1 MIYEKGEA
9 IAAVKAAHT
18 LEEAK
23 TIAKEY
29 CDMRCACKFRGG
41 GSKECND
48 CPLDEVRIEQY
59 YEKHKLIVESIPGK
73 RKWVRDYSFKPK
85 NGKKR
90 YNNIKTLKAL
100 KRELYRYTPL
110 GTRPC
115 DAFMKLAH
123 ENGVPEDIKTVDKAI
138 AYAKTHTAHYKR
150 DVIAFYMCEQ
160 YNTDPKYKRTGVKY
174 ENRKR
179 GKN

>member
-1 MIYEKGEA
+1 MIYEKDEA
-9 IAAVKAAHT
+9 IAAVKAALT
-18 LEEAK
+18 LEDAK

-29 CDMRCACKFRGG
+29 CDKRCACKLYGG
-41 GSKECND
+41 ASKQCTY
-48 CPLDEVRIEQY
+48 CPLEEEQIERF
-59 YEKHKLIVESIPGK
+59 YENHKLIVESLPGK
-73 RKWVRDYSFKPK
+73 RKRVRDYSFKSQ

-123 ENGVPEDIKTVDKAI
+123 ENGVPEDIKTVDKAM

-160 YNTDPKYKRTGVKY
+160 YNTDPKYKRNGVKY